1 MNERDRPKFMSEC
14 EEEKL
19 NIDILAEE
27 RGYVS
32 NEKQAKNSRHELGML
47 LRWLSTT
54 GCFDIYFVE
63 IARLNNRCILPA
75 VAE

>member
-1 MNERDRPKFMSEC
+1 MSEC

-32 NEKQAKNSRHELGML
+32 NEKHAKNSRHELGML
-47 LRWLSTT
+47 LRWLSIPVVS
-54 GCFDIYFVE
+54 IY
-63 IARLNNRCILPA
+63 ILSR
-75 VAE
+75 